1 MSALQPAPVAHS
13 AIALQELSLR
23 LSPVEA
29 FDRLRR
35 DADPWLLESSL
46 REPRLGR
53 FSFAGA
59 EPWAVLRAFGR
70 RLVLEV
76 HRPVRP
82 GLAPGRHEASGDP
95 WTAARSFLGRTP
107 TAEILDPRLEALPF
121 AGGAVGY
128 FGYELAAT
136 LEALCFR
143 AAEPLG
149 LPDLH
154 LLLVDRALV
163 FDHAA
168 GALFATGVGYGRD
181 AAEARRRA
189 AEAAATLAARIAID
203 EARRQTPEEDGP
215 AQPVVPARP
224 ESCVGEPVYAARI
237 ARAKRRIAAG
247 DAYQICLAHR
257 LELPFDGDPWALY
270 RALRRRSPAPFA
282 AYLELPEVALVSSSP
297 ERFLRIE
304 RDGSI
309 QSRPM
314 KGTRPRGKDAEEDA
328 ALRGALAASVKD
340 RAENVMIVDLVRN
353 DLGRVCESGSV
364 AVPELFAVEA
374 YTTVFQLVST
384 VTGRLRP
391 EHDALDAV
399 RAAFPPGSMTGAP
412 KIAAMRILYG
422 LEPVRRGPYAGALGW
437 LDQRGGAD
445 LAVVIRTALVREGR
459 AFVHVGGGLVAD
471 SEPGAEWR
479 ETLDKARAL
488 LEALA
493 EASPRPHGEP

>member
-1 MSALQPAPVAHS
+1 MSALLPPAVPSA
-13 AIALQELSLR
+13 AIALQEIALA

-29 FDRLRR
+29 LERLRG
-35 DADPWLLESSL
+35 DGDPWLLESSL
-46 REPRLGR
+46 RHPRLGR

-59 EPWAVLRAFGR
+59 APWGVLRAFGR

-76 HRPVRP
+76 RRPVRP
-82 GLAPGRHEASGDP
+82 GLAPGRHQASGDP
-95 WTAARSFLGRTP
+95 WTAIRALLGRTP
-107 TAEILDPRLEALPF
+107 RAELLDRRAEALPF
-121 AGGAVGY
+121 AGGAVGC

-136 LEALCFR
+136 LETLQFGGADL
-143 AAEPLG
+143 LG

-168 GALFATGVGYGRD
+168 GTLFASGVGFGRD
-181 AAEARRRA
+181 GEEARRRA
-189 AEAAATLAARIAID
+189 AEAAGALAARVRAGGSP
-203 EARRQTPEEDGP
+203 RPTPNEDAP
-215 AQPVVPARP
+215 ASPVEPARP
-224 ESCVGEPVYAARI
+224 QVCVGEPAYAARI

-257 LELPFDGDPWALY
+257 LELPFDGDPWTLY

-282 AYLELPEVALVSSSP
+282 AYLELPEAALVSSSP
-297 ERFLRIE
+297 ERFLRVE
-304 RDGSI
+304 REGSV
-309 QSRPM
+309 QSRPI

-328 ALRGALAASVKD
+328 ALRHALATSAKD

-353 DLGRVCESGSV
+353 DLGRVCETGSV
-364 AVPELFAVEA
+364 TVPELFAIEA
-374 YTTVFQLVST
+374 YTTVFQMVST
-384 VTGRLRP
+384 VGGRLRP

-412 KIAAMRILYG
+412 KIAAMRILEG

-437 LDQRGGAD
+437 LDLRGGAD
-445 LAVVIRTALVREGR
+445 LAVVIRSALVREGR

-488 LEALA
+488 REALA
-493 EASPRPHGEP
+493 EATLR